1 MAQFDSARQ
10 SYITISVQRH
20 GGYYLEQDDEPLQY
34 VHDQSTDMS
43 VSESLISIAEGLR
56 TGQILSSFDVLPRCR
71 PELSSNVAKREDN
84 IRKNRNGDISPCNV
98 CF

>member
-84 IRKNRNGDISPCNV
+84 IRKNRYGDISPCNV